1 MTFARVILNADDL
14 GYEPSVSL
22 GIVEA
27 MVQGIVSSTTLMVN
41 TPYVDEAFSGAR
53 KYGLAVGL
61 HFNLA
66 RYVPLSTAPVRLLT
80 QHGELDERK
89 VTQWS
94 TEEVEAELNA
104 QLEAF
109 EKGMKRPPTHIDV
122 HKHLHSHVNVFVAVV
137 NVARRRDFP
146 VRSIN
151 AEMRAQFRQQNV
163 KTNDAFEGEAGDEPG
178 WTLEKLEARLKALPE
193 NGVVEWMCHPGY
205 EPKQFTSSYGKQR
218 EIERALFV
226 SKQARALLDKYGV
239 QLCSWAEAF
248 NERL

>member
-27 MVQGIVSSTTLMVN
+27 MVDGIVSSTTLMVN
-41 TPYVDEAFSGAR
+41 TPYVDEAFNGAR
-53 KYGLAVGL
+53 KYNLSVGL

-66 RYVPLSTAPVRLLT
+66 RYAPLSAPPSRLLT
-80 QHGELDERK
+80 GHGELDEDK
-89 VTQWS
+89 VTQWT

-104 QLEAF
+104 QLDAF
-109 EKGMKRPPTHIDV
+109 EKGLKLPPTHIDV
-122 HKHLHSHVNVFVAVV
+122 HKHLHLHANVLAAVV

-151 AEMRAQFRQQNV
+151 DEMRATLRQQKV

-178 WTLEKLEARLKALPE
+178 WTLAKLEARLKALPE

-205 EPKQFTSSYGKQR
+205 EPKQFKSGYGKQR
-218 EIERALFV
+218 EVERNTFV
-226 SKQARALLDKYGV
+226 SLKARELLEKYGV
-239 QLCSWAEAF
+239 ELCSWAEAF
-248 NERL
+248 DERL